1 MGRKEYYYDE
11 VFKEG
16 DAKVYVGSVCDIYEV
31 GRWCSYLTGEDL
43 TYIKNRELVGSY
55 GDDYILLTLG
65 GMIVGYVI
73 GRDIN
78 LLADTSYGKAYER
91 AYEVLDF
98 GMDCGEFEPHGTKL
112 LFAYVSRLARHR
124 GCNYIYVT
132 KNEPEFVTFYNFCEN
147 ELGAEVCDGGY
158 FWRIEDPKR
167 AADDVYLAPKDGEL
181 ISRESLYF
189 LKSADF
195 TLGEREC
202 VFELESGEKITVS
215 RADGRINYPSIVTVY
230 GETPNVKNERDRMAL
245 FYICSIRSHNQ
256 SVFADFEGGCATKEQ
271 SAFAISLNEPFT
283 GFEGE
288 SLTLDLAVGDFAV
301 LCCVG
306 EGGSGARVNKLLK
319 DDDPLVYALYK
330 SKKFRTVQT
339 YRAEFDFETG
349 STSESMSPM
358 SLSSIVTNV
367 KRYADAKDKS
377 FAAAKEIFPKM
388 KEIKNK
394 LKELKKFR
402 FQTEEFAL
410 TFTVEQDGLYMEKDG
425 KDKIKLAEENALETL
440 IKELEDFH
448 FEYWTETYFGDG
460 ATRFGIKIEFLS
472 GEPLVFK
479 GLGAY
484 PNVWKYALLSM
495 EEYAARI

>member
-11 VFKEG
+11 VFQED
-16 DAKVYVGSVCDIYEV
+16 DAKVYMGGVCDIYEV

-43 TYIKNRELVGSY
+43 TYIKNRDLVGSY
-55 GDDYILLTLG
+55 GDDYVLLTLG
-65 GMIVGYVI
+65 GVIVGYVI

-78 LLADTSYGKAYER
+78 LLADTSYGKAFER

-98 GMDCGEFEPHGTKL
+98 GMDCGDFEPHGTQL
-112 LFAYVSRLARHR
+112 LFAYVTRLARHR
-124 GCNYIYVT
+124 GCNYIYVA
-132 KNEPEFVTFYNFCEN
+132 KNEPEFVTFYKFCEN

-158 FWRIEDPKR
+158 FWKIEDPKK
-167 AADDVYLAPKDGEL
+167 AADDVYLVPKDGEL

-202 VFELESGEKITVS
+202 VFEFEKGEKITVS
-215 RADGRINYPSIVTVY
+215 RADGRINYPSCITVY
-230 GETPNVKNERDRMAL
+230 GETPNVKNERDRMTL
-245 FYICSIRSHNQ
+245 FYICSIHSHNQ
-256 SVFADFEGGCATKEQ
+256 SALADFEEERATGEQ
-271 SAFAISLNEPFT
+271 SSFPIALNEPFT

-288 SLTLDLAVGDFAV
+288 NLTLDLSVEGVAV
-301 LCCVG
+301 LCCVD
-306 EGGSGARVNKLLK
+306 EGGSGARVNKLLRE
-319 DDDPLVYALYK
+319 DDPLVYALYK
-330 SKKFRTVQT
+330 SGRFQTVQT
-339 YRAEFDFETG
+339 YRADFDFESG
-349 STSESMSPM
+349 STSESISPM

-377 FAAAKEIFPKM
+377 LAAAKQFLPKM

-394 LKELKKFR
+394 LQGLKKFR
-402 FQTEEFAL
+402 FQTDTLAL
-410 TFTVEQDGLYMEKDG
+410 TFTVEKDGLYMEKGG
-425 KDKIKLAEENALETL
+425 KDKIKLAEENALEKL
-440 IKELEDFH
+440 IKELEEFH
-448 FEYWTETYFGDG
+448 FEYWTETYFGSG
-460 ATRFGIKIEFLS
+460 TARFGIEIEFLS

-484 PNVWKYALLSM
+484 PNVWKYVLLSM